1 MIVYN
6 YLVNMLRQYRMIRAV
21 LPLERREPMSTPNE
35 LFQSGYMTSAIEWIG
50 EQIPGGFFIYRAD
63 AGMELLY
70 VNSAVRIM
78 YGCDT
83 EEDFRELTGYTFK
96 GMVHP
101 DDYESIDQS
110 IEEQIH
116 NQDTANRDHVEYRI
130 IRKDGSIRW
139 VDDYGHFAQF
149 PGYGDVFYVFI
160 SDITEKYLAQE
171 ESYRRA
177 GVYNSMLEQLHS
189 AADTSLTVFRSNLT
203 TGLIEEADGVDR
215 YQTDQAGVRFEDAER
230 VRQESLLVDGDRE
243 KYEECFRIE
252 RLMDRFYKGAPPATF
267 VAYCRRQSGR
277 QCFVHFTRSV
287 AHAPTSGDLI
297 LFGTESEYNNEKV
310 AEVLNEKVLAQQY
323 DMVTYI
329 VDNNYS
335 VVIGDASKIGKGSI
349 FPKHHSGLYTDYI
362 LDQVLPA
369 ASKSVHDIAEL
380 EKALSTDAIAENLED
395 NESYTINV
403 TCEIDGATYYK
414 RFTYY
419 VIDRETHFFLLLK
432 SDVTDVLRHE
442 REQNDILALALKEA
456 EHANLAKTAFLSSMS
471 HEIRTPMNAI
481 IGLNSIAL
489 KDPTLSEKTKDYL
502 LKIGESAG
510 HLLNLINDILDMSRI
525 ESGRMTLHKEEFN
538 LADIL
543 EQINTMVQSQCN
555 DKGLKF
561 ECLINGEVDDWYF
574 GDDTKLK
581 QIIINILSNAIKFTD
596 APGTVSFTVEK
607 VARFARQT
615 TLRFT
620 ITDTGIGMDKEYLP
634 KIFDAFS
641 QEDASRRNK
650 YGSTGLGMAITKRI
664 IEMMNGTIDV
674 TSKKGE
680 GSTFTVTVTLKN
692 CVNSKRNTRAV
703 DFSSIKALVVDDNE
717 ISLEHAGI
725 VLDDLG
731 VSADTANSAD
741 EALSAIEIHYAK
753 HEPYNLVLL
762 DWRMPQR
769 TGADVT
775 REIRRRYG
783 DEPRVIAL
791 TAYDSVDVMHE
802 AVSAG
807 VDGFIA
813 KSEFPMVVRRELE
826 RVMHLPA
833 KEAKHKIDLGGRRIL
848 LAEDL
853 PINAEIIK
861 ELLSIKG
868 MATDHAENG
877 QIALNLF
884 QSSEPHYYDA
894 VLMDVRMPVMDGLET
909 AEAIRALPREDAKSV
924 PIIALTANAFDE
936 DVQRSLQA
944 GMNAHLSKPV
954 EPEQLFNTLME
965 LIGSD
970 L

>member
-1 MIVYN
+1 
-6 YLVNMLRQYRMIRAV
+6 
-21 LPLERREPMSTPNE
+21 MSTPNE

-63 AGMELLY
+63 AEMELLY

-83 EEDFRELTGYTFK
+83 DEEFRELTGYTFK

-116 NQDTANRDHVEYRI
+116 DQKAANRDHVEYRI

-160 SDITEKYLAQE
+160 SDITEQYLAKE

-203 TGLIEEADGVDR
+203 TGLIEEAHGVDL
-215 YQTDQAGVRFEDAER
+215 YQTDRAGVNFEEAER

-252 RLMDRFYKGAPPATF
+252 QLMDRFYKGAPPATF

-310 AEVLNEKVLAQQY
+310 SEVLNEKVLAQQY

-349 FPKHHSGLYTDYI
+349 FPKHHSGLYADYI
-362 LDQVLPA
+362 HDQVLPA
-369 ASKSVHDIAEL
+369 ASESMHDIAAL
-380 EKALSTDAIAENLED
+380 EEALSIDTIAENLED

-419 VIDRETHFFLLLK
+419 VIDRETRFFLLLK

-456 EHANLAKTAFLSSMS
+456 EHANVAKTAFLSSMS

-525 ESGRMTLHKEEFN
+525 ESGRLTLHKEEFN
-538 LADIL
+538 LAEML
-543 EQINTMVQSQCN
+543 EQINTIVQSQCD
-555 DKGLKF
+555 DKGLNF
-561 ECLINGEVDDWYF
+561 ECHINGAVDDWYF

-581 QIIINILSNAIKFTD
+581 QVIINILSNAIKFTD
-596 APGTVSFTVEK
+596 APGNVTFTVDQI
-607 VARFARQT
+607 ACFDRQT

-620 ITDTGIGMDKEYLP
+620 VRDTGIGMDRDYLP
-634 KIFDAFS
+634 KLFDPFT

-650 YGSTGLGMAITKRI
+650 YGSTGLGMAITKSI
-664 IEMMNGTIDV
+664 VEMMNGTIDV

-692 CVNSKRNTRAV
+692 CENGKRNTKAF
-703 DFSSIKALVVDDNE
+703 DYSAIKALVVDDDP
-717 ISLEHAGI
+717 IALEHAGI
-725 VLDDLG
+725 VLDDIG
-731 VSADTANSAD
+731 VSADAVSSAD
-741 EALSAIEIHYAK
+741 EAISAIEIHHAK
-753 HEPYNLVLL
+753 QEPYNLVLV
-762 DWRMPQR
+762 DWRMPYR
-769 TGADVT
+769 GGADVT
-775 REIRRRYG
+775 REIRRRYSN
-783 DEPRVIAL
+783 ETRVIAL
-791 TAYDSVDVMHE
+791 TAYDSVDVMDE
-802 AVSAG
+802 AIAAG
-807 VDGFIA
+807 VDGFIP
-813 KSEFPMVVRRELE
+813 KSEFPVVVSREIE
-826 RVMHLPA
+826 RVMHLPVKAA
-833 KEAKHKIDLGGRRIL
+833 KSRVELAGRRIL

-877 QIALNLF
+877 QIALRLF
-884 QSSEPHYYDA
+884 SDSEPHYYDA

-909 AEAIRALPREDAKSV
+909 AAAIRALPREDAKSV

-954 EPEQLFNTLME
+954 EPDQLHHTLME
-965 LIGSD
+965 LIDAD

>member
-1 MIVYN
+1 
-6 YLVNMLRQYRMIRAV
+6 
-21 LPLERREPMSTPNE
+21 MSTPNE

-63 AGMELLY
+63 AEMELLY

-83 EEDFRELTGYTFK
+83 DEEFRELTGYTFK

-116 NQDTANRDHVEYRI
+116 DQKATNRDHVEYRI

-160 SDITEKYLAQE
+160 SDITEQYLAKE

-189 AADTSLTVFRSNLT
+189 VANTSLTVFRSNLT
-203 TGLIEEADGVDR
+203 TGLIEEAHGVDL
-215 YQTDQAGVRFEDAER
+215 YQTDRAGVNFEDAER
-230 VRQESLLVDGDRE
+230 VRRESLLVDGDRE

-252 RLMDRFYKGAPPATF
+252 QLMDRFYKGAPPATF

-349 FPKHHSGLYTDYI
+349 FPKHHSGLYADYI
-362 LDQVLPA
+362 HDQVLPA
-369 ASKSVHDIAEL
+369 ASESMHDIEAL
-380 EKALSTDAIAENLED
+380 EEALSIDTIAENLED

-419 VIDRETHFFLLLK
+419 VIDRETRFFLLLK

-456 EHANLAKTAFLSSMS
+456 EHANVAKTAFLSSMS

-525 ESGRMTLHKEEFN
+525 ESGRLTLHKEEFN
-538 LADIL
+538 LAEML
-543 EQINTMVQSQCN
+543 EQINTIVQSQCD
-555 DKGLKF
+555 DKGLSF
-561 ECLINGEVDDWYF
+561 ECHINGAVDDWYF

-581 QIIINILSNAIKFTD
+581 QVIINILSNAIKFTD
-596 APGTVSFTVEK
+596 APGNVTFTIDQI
-607 VARFARQT
+607 ACFNRQT

-620 ITDTGIGMDKEYLP
+620 VRDTGIGMDRDYLP
-634 KIFDAFS
+634 MLFDPFT

-650 YGSTGLGMAITKRI
+650 YGSTGLGMAITKSI
-664 IEMMNGTIDV
+664 VEMMNGTIDV
-674 TSKKGE
+674 ISKKGE

-692 CVNSKRNTRAV
+692 CENGKRNTKTFDYSA
-703 DFSSIKALVVDDNE
+703 IKALVVDDDP
-717 ISLEHAGI
+717 IALEHAGI
-725 VLDDLG
+725 VLDDIG
-731 VSADTANSAD
+731 VSADAVSSAD
-741 EALSAIEIHYAK
+741 EAIAAIEIHHAK
-753 HEPYNLVLL
+753 QEPYNLVLV
-762 DWRMPQR
+762 DWRMPYR
-769 TGADVT
+769 GGADVT
-775 REIRRRYG
+775 REIRRRYSN
-783 DEPRVIAL
+783 ETRVIAL
-791 TAYDSVDVMHE
+791 TAYDSVDVMDE
-802 AVSAG
+802 AIAAG
-807 VDGFIA
+807 VDGFIP
-813 KSEFPMVVRRELE
+813 KSEFPVVVSREIE
-826 RVMHLPA
+826 RVMHLPV
-833 KEAKHKIDLGGRRIL
+833 KEAKSRVELAGRRIL

-877 QIALNLF
+877 QIALRLF
-884 QSSEPHYYDA
+884 SDSEPHYYDA

-909 AEAIRALPREDAKSV
+909 AAAIRALPREDAKSV

-954 EPEQLFNTLME
+954 EPDQLHHTLME
-965 LIGSD
+965 LIDAD

>member
-1 MIVYN
+1 
-6 YLVNMLRQYRMIRAV
+6 
-21 LPLERREPMSTPNE
+21 
-35 LFQSGYMTSAIEWIG
+35 
-50 EQIPGGFFIYRAD
+50 
-63 AGMELLY
+63 
-70 VNSAVRIM
+70 
-78 YGCDT
+78 
-83 EEDFRELTGYTFK
+83 
-96 GMVHP
+96 
-101 DDYESIDQS
+101 
-110 IEEQIH
+110 
-116 NQDTANRDHVEYRI
+116 
-130 IRKDGSIRW
+130 
-139 VDDYGHFAQF
+139 
-149 PGYGDVFYVFI
+149 
-160 SDITEKYLAQE
+160 
-171 ESYRRA
+171 
-177 GVYNSMLEQLHS
+177 
-189 AADTSLTVFRSNLT
+189 
-203 TGLIEEADGVDR
+203 
-215 YQTDQAGVRFEDAER
+215 
-230 VRQESLLVDGDRE
+230 
-243 KYEECFRIE
+243 
-252 RLMDRFYKGAPPATF
+252 MDRFYKGAPPATF

-349 FPKHHSGLYTDYI
+349 FPRHHSGLYADYI
-362 LDQVLPA
+362 HDQVLPA
-369 ASKSVHDIAEL
+369 ASESMHDIEAL
-380 EKALSTDAIAENLED
+380 EEALSIDTIAENLED

-419 VIDRETHFFLLLK
+419 VIDRETRFFLLLK

-456 EHANLAKTAFLSSMS
+456 EHANVAKTAFLSSMS

-525 ESGRMTLHKEEFN
+525 ESGRLTLHKEEFN
-538 LADIL
+538 LAEML
-543 EQINTMVQSQCN
+543 EQINTIVQSQCA
-555 DKGLKF
+555 DKGLSF
-561 ECLINGEVDDWYF
+561 ECHINGAVDDWYF

-581 QIIINILSNAIKFTD
+581 QVIINILSNAIKFTD
-596 APGTVSFTVEK
+596 APGNVTFTVDQ
-607 VARFARQT
+607 VACFDRQT

-620 ITDTGIGMDKEYLP
+620 VRDTGIGMDRDYLS
-634 KIFDAFS
+634 KLFDPFT

-650 YGSTGLGMAITKRI
+650 YGSTGLGMAITKSI
-664 IEMMNGTIDV
+664 VEMMNGTIDV
-674 TSKKGE
+674 TSKKGK

-692 CVNSKRNTRAV
+692 CENGKRNTKAF
-703 DFSSIKALVVDDNE
+703 DYSAIKALVVDDDP
-717 ISLEHAGI
+717 IALEHAGI
-725 VLDDLG
+725 VLDDIG
-731 VSADTANSAD
+731 VSADAVSSAD
-741 EALSAIEIHYAK
+741 EAISAIEIHHAK
-753 HEPYNLVLL
+753 QEPYNLVLV
-762 DWRMPQR
+762 DWRMPYR
-769 TGADVT
+769 GGADVT
-775 REIRRRYG
+775 REIRRRYSN
-783 DEPRVIAL
+783 ETRVIAL
-791 TAYDSVDVMHE
+791 TAYDSVDVMDE
-802 AVSAG
+802 AIAAG
-807 VDGFIA
+807 VDGFIP
-813 KSEFPMVVRRELE
+813 KSEFPVVVSREIE
-826 RVMHLPA
+826 RVMHLPVKAA
-833 KEAKHKIDLGGRRIL
+833 KSRVELAGRRIL

-868 MATDHAENG
+868 MTTDHAENG
-877 QIALNLF
+877 QIALRLF
-884 QSSEPHYYDA
+884 SDSEPHYYDA

-909 AEAIRALPREDAKSV
+909 AAAIRALPREDAKSV

-954 EPEQLFNTLME
+954 EPDQLHHTLME
-965 LIGSD
+965 LIDAD

>member
-1 MIVYN
+1 
-6 YLVNMLRQYRMIRAV
+6 
-21 LPLERREPMSTPNE
+21 MSTPNE

-83 EEDFRELTGYTFK
+83 DEEFRELTGYTFK

-101 DDYESIDQS
+101 EDYESINQS
-110 IEEQIH
+110 IKEQIH
-116 NQDTANRDHVEYRI
+116 NHATSNRDHVEYRI
-130 IRKDGSIRW
+130 IRRDGSIRW

-160 SDITEKYLAQE
+160 SDITEQYLAQE

-177 GVYNSMLEQLHS
+177 GVYNSMLEQLHT

-203 TGLIEEADGVDR
+203 TGLIEEADGIDL
-215 YQTDQAGVRFEDAER
+215 YTTDKAGVRFEDAEQAR
-230 VRQESLLVDGDRE
+230 RESLLVDGNRE

-267 VAYCRRQSGR
+267 VAYCRRRSGR
-277 QCFVHFTRSV
+277 QCFVRFTRSV

-297 LFGTESEYNNEKV
+297 LFGTESEYNDEKV
-310 AEVLNEKVLAQQY
+310 SEVLNEKVLAQQY

-329 VDNNYS
+329 VDGNYS

-349 FPKHHSGLYTDYI
+349 FPKYHSGLYTDYI
-362 LDQVLPA
+362 HNQVLPA

-380 EKALSTDAIAENLED
+380 EKALSPDTIAENLEN

-419 VIDRETHFFLLLK
+419 VIDRETRFFLLLK
-432 SDVTDVLRHE
+432 SDTTDVLRHE
-442 REQNDILALALKEA
+442 REQNEILALALKEA
-456 EHANLAKTAFLSSMS
+456 EHANVAKTAFLSNMS

-481 IGLNSIAL
+481 IELNSIAL
-489 KDPTLSEKTKDYL
+489 KDQALSEQTKGYL
-502 LKIGESAG
+502 RKIGQSAS

-525 ESGRMTLHKEEFN
+525 ESGRMTLHKEDFS
-538 LADIL
+538 LADML
-543 EQINTMVQSQCN
+543 EQINAMVQSQCD
-555 DKGLKF
+555 DKGLNF
-561 ECLINGEVDDWYF
+561 ECTINSEIDDRYF

-596 APGTVSFTVEK
+596 APGTISFTVEK
-607 VARFARQT
+607 VAGFDRQT

-620 ITDTGIGMDKEYLP
+620 VRDTGIGMDEEFLS
-634 KIFDAFS
+634 KIFEAFT

-664 IEMMNGTIDV
+664 VEMMNGTINV
-674 TSKKGE
+674 VSKKGE

-692 CVNSKRNTRAV
+692 CENSTREPSAF
-703 DFSSIKALVVDDNE
+703 DFSSIKALVVDADE
-717 ISLEHAGI
+717 IALEHAGI
-725 VLDDLG
+725 VLDDIG
-731 VSADTANSAD
+731 VSADTASSAD
-741 EALSAIEIHYAK
+741 EALSAIKIHHAK
-753 HEPYNLVLL
+753 QDPYNLVLV
-762 DWRMPQR
+762 DWRMPYR
-769 TGADVT
+769 GGADVT
-775 REIRRRYG
+775 REIRRRYS
-783 DEPRVIAL
+783 DEIRVIAL
-791 TAYDSVDVMHE
+791 TAYDSVGVMDD
-802 AVSAG
+802 AISTG
-807 VDGFIA
+807 VDGFIP
-813 KSEFPMVVRRELE
+813 KSEFPAVIRRELE
-826 RVMHLPA
+826 RVMHLPV
-833 KEAKHKIDLGGRRIL
+833 KEPKQEIELEGRRIL
-848 LAEDL
+848 LAEDM

-868 MATDHAENG
+868 IVTDHAENG
-877 QIALNLF
+877 EIALKLLRD
-884 QSSEPHYYDA
+884 SEPHYYDA

-909 AEAIRALPREDAKSV
+909 AEAIRALSREDAKSV

-954 EPEQLFNTLME
+954 EPEQLYNTLME
-965 LIGSD
+965 LIGAN